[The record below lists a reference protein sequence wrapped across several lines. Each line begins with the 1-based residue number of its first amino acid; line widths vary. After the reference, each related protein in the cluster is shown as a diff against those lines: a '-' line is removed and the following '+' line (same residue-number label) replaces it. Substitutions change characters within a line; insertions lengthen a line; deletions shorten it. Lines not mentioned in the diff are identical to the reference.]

1 MQVREALA
9 IEGGT
14 PVRREP
20 MPRRIVMGEAER
32 DAVLRIFDRELEQG
46 GGFDRYGGTEVDAF
60 EAEFARFVGTEF
72 ATATS
77 SGTASIHSALAALR
91 LEPQSEV
98 ISPPITDPGA
108 VMPIVWQGCLPVFA
122 DVDPETFNLD
132 PASVAERITERTRA
146 IIVTHLIG
154 QPADLDPILAIAN
167 RHGLPVIED
176 CAQAH
181 GATYHGR
188 IVGGLG
194 RAGAFSLMS
203 GKHTVA
209 GGQGGMVVTNDP
221 EIYWNA
227 KRFADRG
234 KPFNSAESR
243 NLFLGLNYRMTELEA
258 TIGRVQLQKLPALVR
273 RRQQLV
279 EGLRERIADLQA
291 VRIGKVIDG
300 AESSFWFLL
309 LRVDADKLTVDKDA
323 FAEAVRA
330 EGLTVA
336 ARYDHI
342 AYDAPWLRD
351 RQTLGA
357 SGWPWSATDRGR
369 ALDYADSCP
378 NARRAIAT
386 HMTVSL
392 HEGWTDREL
401 DDLAAALRKVERA
414 YRRV

>member
-14 PVRREP
+14 PVRRDP
-20 MPRRIVMGEAER
+20 MPRRIVVGEEER
-32 DAVLRIFDRELEQG
+32 AAILRLLDREVEEG

-60 EAEFARFVGTEF
+60 EAEFACFTGTSF

-77 SGTASIHSALAALR
+77 SGTAAIHSALAALR
-91 LEPQSEV
+91 LEPHSEV

-122 DVDPETFNLD
+122 DVDPDTFNLD

-146 IIVTHLIG
+146 IVVTHLVG
-154 QPADLDPILAIAN
+154 QPADLDPILAIAR
-167 RHGLPVIED
+167 RHDLTVIED

-181 GATYHGR
+181 GATYHGK
-188 IVGGLG
+188 IVGGVG
-194 RAGAFSLMS
+194 HVGAFSLMS

-209 GGQGGMVVTNDP
+209 GGQGGMVVTSDP

-234 KPFNSAESR
+234 KPFNSSEGR

-258 TIGRVQLQKLPALVR
+258 TMGRVQLQKLPSLVR

-279 EGLRERIADLQA
+279 AGLRERIADLAA
-291 VRIGKVIDG
+291 VRVGKVIDG
-300 AESSFWFLL
+300 AESSYWFLL
-309 LRVDADKLTVDKDA
+309 LRVDAELLTVSKDA

-330 EGLTVA
+330 EGLAVA

-351 RQTLGA
+351 RQTLGS
-357 SGWPWSATDRGR
+357 SGWPWSATDHGR
-369 ALDYADSCP
+369 ALDYAECCP
-378 NARRAIAT
+378 NARKAIAT
-386 HMTVSL
+386 HMTVAL
-392 HEGWTDREL
+392 HEGWTEREL
-401 DDLAAALRKVERA
+401 DDLATALRKVEHA
-414 YRRV
+414 YIR